1 MKTNLQKILSVSGEP
16 GLFVYV
22 SQATAGVIAE
32 SVLTGKRSCFG
43 MRARM
48 TSLADISIYTEDD
61 EVSLR
66 TVLENMRDTLGG
78 ESVSHKAKPEELKA
92 LFEKVLPDYD
102 KDRFYVSHMR
112 KVVEWY
118 NILKDYLSLDFEDPE
133 KAEDDTKQEEK

>member
-1 MKTNLQKILSVSGEP
+1 
-16 GLFVYV
+16 
-22 SQATAGVIAE
+22 
-32 SVLTGKRSCFG
+32 
-43 MRARM
+43 M

-118 NILKDYLSLDFEDPE
+118 NILKDHLSLDFEDPE

>member
-66 TVLENMRDTLGG
+66 TVLENMRNTLGG

-118 NILKDYLSLDFEDPE
+118 NILKDHLSLDFEDPE

>member
-118 NILKDYLSLDFEDPE
+118 NILKDHLSLDFEDPE
-133 KAEDDTKQEEK
+133 KVEDDTKQEEK

>member
-118 NILKDYLSLDFEDPE
+118 NILKDHLSLDFEDPE